1 MVSQIQFLKSRT
13 SEPVILLHEI
23 RIDSSH
29 MHHLGWKSYIII
41 LSEDNGFGEFF
52 SQFFSS
58 LVICTRCRLSEKLL
72 VLMFFGEVFKFSL
85 HYFCSVFA
93 SLLFL
98 LFNLSDYLFH
108 TWAQIQILT
117 DVIMLQVASQTLWLD
132 FHILMSLLI
141 LHKFVAREGTSIACI
156 LGQ

>member
-13 SEPVILLHEI
+13 SEPVILHEV

-41 LSEDNGFGEFF
+41 LSEDNGFG
-52 SQFFSS
+52 QFFSS
-58 LVICTRCRLSEKLL
+58 LVICTLCRLSEKLL

-108 TWAQIQILT
+108 IWAQIQILT
-117 DVIMLQVASQTLWLD
+117 DVIMLQVASRTLWLD